1 MRALLDEQL
10 SSEIA
15 VELRPRGLDVEAVSE
30 REAMRGLRDEQVL
43 EVASGEGRA
52 VVTNNVK
59 DYRPVAARRL
69 TEGRG
74 HGGLILLPSTR
85 SRSRAAVHA
94 LADGVERIM
103 RDNPGGLDDSERW
116 VAPAQ

>member
-15 VELRPRGLDVEAVSE
+15 VELRSRGLDVEAVSE

-59 DYRPVAARRL
+59 DYRPIAARRL

-103 RDNPGGLDDSERW
+103 RDNPCGLDDSERW

>member
-15 VELRPRGLDVEAVSE
+15 VELRARGLDVEAVSE
-30 REAMRGLRDEQVL
+30 REVLKGLRDEQVL

-59 DYRPVAARRL
+59 DYRPIASRRL

-74 HGGLILLPSTR
+74 HAGLILLPSAR
-85 SRSRAAVHA
+85 SRSRAAVQA
-94 LADGVERIM
+94 LAGGVERIM
-103 RDNPGGLDDSERW
+103 RANPDGLDDSERW
-116 VAPAQ
+116 VAPPQ